1 MRPLARRLLLPRPT
15 LRGVW
20 LGMLLLYSAA
30 CIILP
35 IIWKGAQQAVPWA
48 AWAWAIATESPQLA
62 ACNVPTVVSGLP

>member
-1 MRPLARRLLLPRPT
+1 MTTPTLPPSTPPRRLLFPRPT

-35 IIWKGAQQAVPWA
+35 IIWKGVLAGGRDGGGHM
-48 AWAWAIATESPQLA
+48 ATCSVGA
-62 ACNVPTVVSGLP
+62 